1 VPFRGGVA
9 GPLRDGPRIPPV
21 RRGAG
26 AGDEGPVT
34 GSGEGPGVGR
44 EFLVDGAAVR
54 GGQARRFLHQQRR
67 APLVQLTGVKGR
79 EGVRHFGGKGL
90 RQAQEPSTAGR
101 GLPPGQAD
109 LRRDPGAQFRRRQ
122 AGVGLRAALLQI
134 EGHSHAR
141 LQRSRGGLQVL
152 QSSQLVDQPSAVGA
166 RADGGQGAD
175 HVRDRGVTK
184 CRITGRGVA
193 ASRC

>member
-90 RQAQEPSTAGR
+90 GQAQEPSTAGR
-101 GLPPGQAD
+101 GFAPGQAD
-109 LRRDPGAQFRRRQ
+109 LRRDPGAQFGRRH
-122 AGVGLRAALLQI
+122 AGLGLRPALQQI
-134 EGHSHAR
+134 ERHGDPG
-141 LQRSRGGLQVL
+141 LQRRSRGLQIL
-152 QSSQLVDQPSAVGA
+152 QLPQLLDQGSTLSA
-166 RADGGQGAD
+166 RHDGGQGPEQIP
-175 HVRDRGVTK
+175 HG
-184 CRITGRGVA
+184 GRA
-193 ASRC
+193 AST